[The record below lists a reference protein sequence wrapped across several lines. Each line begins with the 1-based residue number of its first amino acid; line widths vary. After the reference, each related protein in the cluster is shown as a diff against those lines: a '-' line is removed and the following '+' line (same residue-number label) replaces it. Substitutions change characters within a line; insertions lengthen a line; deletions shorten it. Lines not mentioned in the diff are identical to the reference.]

1 MRSNRRI
8 QNRFDFVGCWNGI
21 LFGMDIMQCV
31 HSVIIII
38 AYDDDHERRLLLM
51 MIILVLA
58 FAHTEKE
65 NNRES
70 KFEMGDR
77 YRIIDLSHTITDAFI
92 TCLFPV

>member
-1 MRSNRRI
+1 
-8 QNRFDFVGCWNGI
+8 
-21 LFGMDIMQCV
+21 MQCV

-38 AYDDDHERRLLLM
+38 AYDDDHEEAVADDDSCARFCSYR
-51 MIILVLA
+51 
-58 FAHTEKE
+58 E

-92 TCLFPV
+92 TVLFPV